1 MPPPVP
7 TPGSVPL
14 AGTGARPPLS
24 RAARRVPSSA
34 IRDLLALTASDDVL
48 SLAGGLPALGEVD
61 DPVMA
66 DIAARVV
73 GDPAGLQYGP
83 TEGWPPLRAWI
94 AARLADSPGAPPAAC
109 DDIRVTHGSQQA
121 IDLVVRALVDAGDTV
136 VVERPTYLGAVQ
148 ALAPADARVQAVPV
162 DDDGMDT
169 ERLAA
174 ALAGGLRPRLC
185 YLAPTFQ
192 NPSGS
197 VMSAERRAHLGDLAG
212 RYGFV
217 VVDDDPYR
225 ELGFES
231 PPRRL
236 RHWVPPELSV
246 TLGTFSKILAPGL
259 RVGWVHGPAWLVAS
273 LTRLKQ
279 ATDLHTS
286 TAAQRIVAEAVALPG
301 WLDRRT
307 AHLVE
312 LYRHRAGVLTT
323 ELRTRAGERIEVGA
337 ARGGMFLWARLPGDA
352 DAAALLPRALHH
364 GVAFVPGAAF
374 ACDDTASP
382 HLRLCFATL
391 DDALLAEAARRMA
404 RVLDGV
410 ADRGPVRPAGSG
422 VRSRPGRSTGHA
434 TG

>member
-1 MPPPVP
+1 MPARSPVP
-7 TPGSVPL
+7 V
-14 AGTGARPPLS
+14 AGAAVARPPLS
-24 RAARRVPSSA
+24 RAATRVPSSA
-34 IRDLLALTASDDVL
+34 IRDLLALTAADDVL
-48 SLAGGLPALGEVD
+48 SLAGGLPALGHVD
-61 DPVMA
+61 DSVMA
-66 DIAARVV
+66 DIAGRVV
-73 GDPAGLQYGP
+73 GDPDGLQYGP
-83 TEGWPPLRAWI
+83 TEGWPALRDWI
-94 AARLADSPGAPPAAC
+94 AGRLADGPGAPPAAR

-121 IDLVVRALVDAGDTV
+121 IDLVVRTLVDPGDAV

-148 ALAPADARVQAVPV
+148 ALAPAAARVHAVPV
-162 DDDGMDT
+162 DEDGMDT

-174 ALAGGLRPRLC
+174 ALAAGLRPRVC

-197 VMSAERRAHLGDLAG
+197 VMSTERRAHLGALAG

-225 ELGFES
+225 ELGFD
-231 PPRRL
+231 PPPPRL

-259 RVGWVHGPAWLVAS
+259 RVGWVHGPAWLVAA

-286 TAAQRIVAEAVALPG
+286 TTAQRIVAEAVTQPG

-307 AHLVE
+307 ARLVE
-312 LYRHRAGVLTT
+312 LYRHRSGVLRT
-323 ELRTRAGERIEVGA
+323 ELRARAGGRIEVAA
-337 ARGGMFLWARLPGDA
+337 ARGGMFLWARLAGDA
-352 DAAALLPRALHH
+352 DAAALLPVALRH

-374 ACDDTASP
+374 ACDGSPSP

-391 DDALLAEAARRMA
+391 DDALLAEATRRLVRA
-404 RVLDGV
+404 LDGH
-410 ADRGPVRPAGSG
+410 APA
-422 VRSRPGRSTGHA
+422 
-434 TG
+434 